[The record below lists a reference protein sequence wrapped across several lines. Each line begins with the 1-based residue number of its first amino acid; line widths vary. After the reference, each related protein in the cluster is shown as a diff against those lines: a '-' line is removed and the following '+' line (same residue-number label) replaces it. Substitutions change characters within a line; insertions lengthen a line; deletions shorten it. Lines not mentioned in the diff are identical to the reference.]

1 MKIFESTLRDGE
13 QILSIRALTP
23 SFSFTEGRS
32 AARKMSFIQIH
43 CQPIEGADEVQTP
56 IFVKV
61 SEACFI

>member
-32 AARKMSFIQIH
+32 AARKMSFIHNI
-43 CQPIEGADEVQTP
+43 GWDGSV
-56 IFVKV
+56 
-61 SEACFI
+61 